1 MAKMRVGIIGAG
13 RIAVVMAETLR
24 KMRGVEAYA
33 IASRSLEK
41 AQAFAFEHGMTKA
54 YGSYEEMLQDKKL
67 DLVYIA
73 TPHTLHLT
81 LQSCVSI
88 MERPVLVEKPFCDN
102 AQSRG
107 AFVMQKKRES
117 LLRKQSGSVIFR
129 CMRRSSRHWILV

>member
-81 LQSCVSI
+81 HAKLCI
-88 MERPVLVEKPFCDN
+88 DY
-102 AQSRG
+102 
-107 AFVMQKKRES
+107 
-117 LLRKQSGSVIFR
+117 
-129 CMRRSSRHWILV
+129 

>member
-54 YGSYEEMLQDKKL
+54 YGSYEEMLQDKSWIL
-67 DLVYIA
+67 FILRRLIHYIL
-73 TPHTLHLT
+73 PM
-81 LQSCVSI
+81 QSCVSI
-88 MERPVLVEKPFCDN
+88 ME
-102 AQSRG
+102 SRYLS
-107 AFVMQKKRES
+107 KNR
-117 LLRKQSGSVIFR
+117 SV
-129 CMRRSSRHWILV
+129 